1 MPRLLSLFDGTG
13 SVGAPFRAGGWD
25 VQSLD
30 IDGRFGASLV
40 QDILLF
46 DYSEEPTPDVI
57 ISGVP
62 CEQYSQARTTGGPR
76 DYASA
81 DRLVQKQWEVIKF
94 FLAKNPRMLYFIENP
109 AFSHLWKRDCA
120 NEFAEPFV
128 LCDFCTYGA
137 LYRKRTRLASNS
149 TWVPRPL
156 CVPSTCASCPNGR
169 THARTAQKGPCRGKS
184 FLEDRFSTDALHAYP
199 EQLCQALF
207 QHCAIAQWVNDVR

>member
-30 IDGRFGASLV
+30 IDGRFGATLV
-40 QDILLF
+40 QDILRW
-46 DYSEEPTPDVI
+46 DYSGEPTPDVI

-76 DYASA
+76 DYVSA
-81 DRLVQKQWEVIKF
+81 DALAQKQWEVIKF
-94 FLAKNPRMLYFIENP
+94 FLDKNPRMLYFIENP
-109 AFSHLWKRDCA
+109 AFSHLWKRECA
-120 NEFAEPFV
+120 NEFAAPFV
-128 LCDFCTYGA
+128 LCDFCAYGA
-137 LYRKRTRLASNS
+137 PYRKRKRLATTS

-156 CVPSTCASCPNGR
+156 CVPSTCASCSNGR
-169 THARTAQKGPCRGKS
+169 THDRTAQKGPCRGKS

-199 EQLCQALF
+199 EQLCQELF
-207 QHCAIAQWVNDVR
+207 DHCQDVLWGIV